1 MVCWV
6 ADLLLPFFLAYPR
19 SDTGVEVAAYKL
31 HQPYESLLAT
41 GRCHWTFFHSWPG
54 VGFIWKLTVFIL
66 VSIHARRR
74 LVALYIWDCLL
85 FYVDISVQLNLL
97 LGYIQFAYCLLA
109 VLWFAS
115 TQEFKKPLFV
125 THFWKA
131 KITRR
136 SWSCCCKVYC
146 YLLWVW
152 WGGRFPVGLKC
163 HFPAPLLTTTTTTWF
178 FATSLLEGCLQLLL
192 DLNIL
197 HRSCCSSCPVVL
209 LSVPRVFI

>member
-1 MVCWV
+1 MLSCRFTTT
-6 ADLLLPFFLAYPR
+6 FFLAYPR

-31 HQPYESLLAT
+31 HQPYECLLAT
-41 GRCHWTFFHSWPG
+41 GRCHWTFFHSHQG
-54 VGFIWKLTVFIL
+54 VGFIWKLIVFVL
-66 VSIHARRR
+66 VLIHARRR
-74 LVALYIWDCLL
+74 LVASYIWDCLL
-85 FYVDISVQLNLL
+85 FYVDISVQLSLL

-115 TQEFKKPLFV
+115 AQEFKKPLFV

-136 SWSCCCKVYC
+136 SWSCCCQSVLL
-146 YLLWVW
+146 LLWVW

-163 HFPAPLLTTTTTTWF
+163 HFPAPLLTTTTTLF

-192 DLNIL
+192 DLTFRTEL
-197 HRSCCSSCPVVL
+197 LVFLSSCSP
-209 LSVPRVFI
+209 